1 MICRAIALSL
11 AALVALPAAAQEAQP
26 PPSAKEKTPMPKE
39 AQGAPPATTTTPGTT
54 AEPTTAAPPTDRPD
68 WKAHVDAVTTF
79 LKAWGHGKLEDAK
92 AVAADKVDLKMGGK
106 TYTIDVASGK
116 ADAKILLP
124 FRGLSSIRDDGKMK
138 GVAVNEIKVSAGGE
152 EKTGKAKV
160 MTDETGGTVKV
171 TSVEVE

>member
-11 AALVALPAAAQEAQP
+11 AALAALPAAAQEAQP
-26 PPSAKEKTPMPKE
+26 PPSAKEKTPAPKE
-39 AQGAPPATTTTPGTT
+39 AQGAPPATTAPGTA

-68 WKAHVDAVTTF
+68 WKAHVEAVTTF

-92 AVAADKVDLKMGGK
+92 ALAADKVDLKMGGK

-124 FRGLSSIRDDGKMK
+124 FRGLSSIREDGKMK

-160 MTDETGGTVKV
+160 MTDESGGAVKV
-171 TSVEVE
+171 TSIEVE

>member
-11 AALVALPAAAQEAQP
+11 AALVALPAAAQEAKP
-26 PPSAKEKTPMPKE
+26 PPKE
-39 AQGAPPATTTTPGTT
+39 AQGAPPATPAPSTAAPGTP
-54 AEPTTAAPPTDRPD
+54 AEPTPAAPTADRPD
-68 WKAHVDAVTTF
+68 WKAHVEAVTTF

-160 MTDETGGTVKV
+160 MTDESGGAVKV
-171 TSVEVE
+171 TSIEVE